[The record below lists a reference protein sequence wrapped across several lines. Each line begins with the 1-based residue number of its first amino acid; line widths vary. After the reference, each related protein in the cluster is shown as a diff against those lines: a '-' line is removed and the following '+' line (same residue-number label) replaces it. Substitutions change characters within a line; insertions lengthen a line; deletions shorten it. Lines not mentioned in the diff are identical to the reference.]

1 MNKEKLFLAKLKA
14 LLKEYNAD
22 IQFACAPSSDTYGI
36 YDGGILIRVDNKQV
50 FRNHNWYIDSKEI
63 KVTMAKKL
71 EEMTPR
77 ELAIHEIFA
86 HLDGIEENCEQMTSG
101 NFMHN
106 KNACKF
112 SAMIIRNRLEA
123 IGIKDI
129 EEE

>member
-1 MNKEKLFLAKLKA
+1 
-14 LLKEYNAD
+14 
-22 IQFACAPSSDTYGI
+22 
-36 YDGGILIRVDNKQV
+36 
-50 FRNHNWYIDSKEI
+50 
-63 KVTMAKKL
+63 MAKKL

-86 HLDGIEENCEQMTSG
+86 HLNGIIENCEQMTSG

-123 IGIKDI
+123 IGIKDV

>member
-1 MNKEKLFLAKLKA
+1 M
-14 LLKEYNAD
+14 
-22 IQFACAPSSDTYGI
+22 
-36 YDGGILIRVDNKQV
+36 
-50 FRNHNWYIDSKEI
+50 
-63 KVTMAKKL
+63 TMAKKL
-71 EEMTPR
+71 SEMTDK
-77 ELAIHEIFA
+77 ELSIHEIFA
-86 HLDGIEENCEQMTSG
+86 HLDGIVENCERMTSA

>member
-1 MNKEKLFLAKLKA
+1 MNKEKLFLVKLKA

-71 EEMTPR
+71 EEMTPK

-106 KNACKF
+106 RAAIKF
-112 SAMIIRNRLEA
+112 SANTIAKVLELM
-123 IGIKDI
+123 GLKTQKG
-129 EEE
+129 E